1 MIILSRT
8 FTKNAADEEEL
19 ATLGIDLAVEITRV
33 REAIETARARS
44 ADEIE
49 RDRVRIRG
57 LIWRAA
63 DELSA
68 RA

>member
-19 ATLGIDLAVEITRV
+19 GTLGIDLAVEIARV
-33 REAIETARARS
+33 REAVETARARS
-44 ADEIE
+44 ADEVD

-57 LIWRAA
+57 LIWRTA
-63 DELSA
+63 DELAA